1 MDNGTVLEDAKKE
14 SAKNNEPVP
23 REKVKPKPKEITNE
37 TTQESNT
44 GNEPIPSKE
53 ESTIGEVPYEDSK
66 GAEGEPPSEPPAE
79 VAAEGGEG
87 VGITHAQTADLRKE
101 AGLPEYEKESETF
114 SKWDAEAKERISKGE
129 MPSVLEKMNKGDQP
143 TAVEQRMMGFYIA
156 DLVSKVDA
164 DPSEANLNTLHE
176 AIKLS
181 DKAGGS
187 VVGKSLVARKGEF
200 LPENSLAAFF
210 ERERMVNNDAPLT
223 ESQKETVQQ
232 EHKDIT
238 EAEKAY
244 QEKIAALES
253 ENAKLKA
260 EQAVKGV
267 KNQVRKEIILPK
279 ENKLLKI
286 YVKN

>member
-1 MDNGTVLEDAKKE
+1 MTK
-14 SAKNNEPVP
+14 
-23 REKVKPKPKEITNE
+23 
-37 TTQESNT
+37 
-44 GNEPIPSKE
+44 
-53 ESTIGEVPYEDSK
+53 
-66 GAEGEPPSEPPAE
+66 
-79 VAAEGGEG
+79 
-87 VGITHAQTADLRKE
+87 
-101 AGLPEYEKESETF
+101 
-114 SKWDAEAKERISKGE
+114 
-129 MPSVLEKMNKGDQP
+129 
-143 TAVEQRMMGFYIA
+143 
-156 DLVSKVDA
+156 LV
-164 DPSEANLNTLHE
+164 
-176 AIKLS
+176 KLS

-267 KNQVRKEIILPK
+267 KKSGKKRDYSTERKQVVEDIREKLKKARQDTTATIVPYAKELFAIAP
-279 ENKLLKI
+279 EVGKLVKLYVEEGVEKFGDLAAKVYDELKQHI
-286 YVKN
+286 PQIT